1 MFCVC
6 TRPSRSV
13 GVFCPF
19 ALCELMTTVT
29 CVNLCRVL
37 LILLDATKILPIKW
51 NWFLRLI
58 VQHFM
63 SVKAALAIPFLCDT

>member
-6 TRPSRSV
+6 TRPSRGV
-13 GVFCPF
+13 GVFGPF
-19 ALCELMTTVT
+19 ALCEFMATVAS
-29 CVNLCRVL
+29 VHFCRVL
-37 LILLDATKILPIKW
+37 LILLDATKILPINW

-58 VQHFM
+58 VQHFL